1 MTKRQLAQRLRKTRQ
16 ELDEC
21 AEWIERLAVEL
32 DADPKPEMTLVGIT
46 EAAQLAGLQYRTFQ
60 QRYTRGTAPTPL
72 AVLACGPVWDAAHI
86 EAWAKKVAA

>member
-1 MTKRQLAQRLRKTRQ
+1 MTKKQLAARLRRVRQ

-21 AEWIERLAVEL
+21 AEWVERLAAEVDEPEPEL
-32 DADPKPEMTLVGIT
+32 RLVGIT

-72 AVLACGPVWDAAHI
+72 AVLACGPVWDAVHI
-86 EAWAKKVAA
+86 EQWTKKPVAA